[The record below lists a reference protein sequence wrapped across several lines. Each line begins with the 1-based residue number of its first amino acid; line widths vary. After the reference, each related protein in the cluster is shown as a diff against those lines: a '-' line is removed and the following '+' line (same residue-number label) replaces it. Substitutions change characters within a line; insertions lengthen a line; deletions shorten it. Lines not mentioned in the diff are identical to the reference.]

1 VAYERLFYEK
11 RLAAW
16 NVWCPLLTTDLSIR
30 SEPNTKSKILIT
42 LKKGTKVEYLG
53 KSGNWLNIKLS
64 TGVTGWVFNSLVTEG
79 K

>member
-1 VAYERLFYEK
+1 VGKSLVVIKTA
-11 RLAAW
+11 
-16 NVWCPLLTTDLSIR
+16 SIR
-30 SEPNTKSKILIT
+30 AEPNTKSKILIT